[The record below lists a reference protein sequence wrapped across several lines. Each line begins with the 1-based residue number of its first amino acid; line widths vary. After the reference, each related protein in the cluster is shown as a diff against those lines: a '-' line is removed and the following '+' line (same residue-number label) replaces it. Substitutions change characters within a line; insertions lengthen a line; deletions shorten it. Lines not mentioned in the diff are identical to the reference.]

1 MGIGDNKMWVIVY
14 ARGSHD
20 YDYNNY
26 SNHAITNVEVIE
38 NETLNGAMTILSEII
53 PTSMVD
59 HDIDSDN
66 DIYDF
71 IEIIGVYEYIC
82 SLDVNIEETPMYR
95 DMIEKRKVE
104 IKIENDLRE
113 KNNALR
119 QDIDELELYLK
130 LKAKYDKTPPS
141 TSST

>member
-1 MGIGDNKMWVIVY
+1 MWVIVY